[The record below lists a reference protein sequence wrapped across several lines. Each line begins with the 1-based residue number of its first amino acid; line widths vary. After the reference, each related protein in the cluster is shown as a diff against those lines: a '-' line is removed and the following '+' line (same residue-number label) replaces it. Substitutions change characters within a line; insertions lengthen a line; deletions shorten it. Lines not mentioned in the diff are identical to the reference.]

1 MSKLQE
7 IHLSVPN
14 LPYMNETQS
23 DVMSQIIN
31 NNEFESILE
40 LGTYQGKGTLCMAAI
55 CEDRGVGHVTT
66 MDRSFTSTLKPGL
79 AKLAKR
85 FKLNKRITQIVG
97 QVSYMWDLNKLI
109 KDNKQFDLCYIDT
122 AHIFETTALSFYLAD
137 EMMSA
142 GSIVI
147 FDDVNWIPR
156 LHDSGVFTDT
166 SNPQYMALLSDEELD
181 TPAVDTVANL
191 VQSKSNYTEISDQF
205 PIVCPQFWRIFRKD
219 I

>member
-14 LPYMNETQS
+14 LPFMNETQS

-31 NNEFESILE
+31 ANEFESILE

-55 CEDRGVGHVTT
+55 CEDRGAGHVTT
-66 MDRSFTSTLKPGL
+66 MDRAFTNTLKPGL
-79 AKLAKR
+79 TKLAKR

-109 KDNKQFDLCYIDT
+109 KDNKQYDLCYIDT
-122 AHIFETTALSFYLAD
+122 AHIFETTALSFYLVD
-137 EMMSA
+137 EMLGA

-147 FDDVNWIPR
+147 FDDVNWTPR
-156 LHDSGVFTDT
+156 LNDSGVFTDP

-181 TPAVDTVANL
+181 TPAVNTVADL
-191 VQSKSNYTEISDQF
+191 VQSKDNYTEISDQY
-205 PIVCPQFWRIFRKD
+205 PTMCPDFWRIFRKD
-219 I
+219 M

>member
-14 LPYMNETQS
+14 LPFMNETQS

-31 NNEFESILE
+31 ANEFESILE

-55 CEDRGVGHVTT
+55 CEDRGAGHVTT
-66 MDRSFTSTLKPGL
+66 MDRSSTNTLKPGL

-85 FKLNKRITQIVG
+85 FKLTKRITQIVG

-137 EMMSA
+137 EMMST

-156 LHDSGVFTDT
+156 QHDRGVFTDT
-166 SNPQYMALLSDEELD
+166 SNPRYISDEELD
-181 TPAVDTVANL
+181 TPAVDTVADL
-191 VQSKSNYTEISDQF
+191 VQSKSNYTEISDQY
-205 PIVCPQFWRIFRKD
+205 PTMCPDFWRIFRKD
-219 I
+219 M